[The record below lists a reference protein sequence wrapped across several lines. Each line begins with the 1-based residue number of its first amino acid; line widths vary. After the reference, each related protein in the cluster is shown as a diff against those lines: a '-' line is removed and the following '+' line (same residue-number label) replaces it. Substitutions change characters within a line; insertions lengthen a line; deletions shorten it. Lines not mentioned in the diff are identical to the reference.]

1 MNHKLSIV
9 FEIITI
15 IILAALLT
23 VITFSSFVLV
33 STIIYPKLNRTS
45 KNSKVETFVAEVQ
58 NIYRVTKTQENKQSV
73 VYNNGVGASTSN
85 NTCNNLNNLLLKDKS
100 IVYTVTLDYYG
111 NITNLAVSNGEY
123 EFVYKGEDLKLD
135 DITESSAKNAKIGN
149 SEISLSLCE

>member
-23 VITFSSFVLV
+23 V
-33 STIIYPKLNRTS
+33 IIYPKLNRTS